1 MVEAPSH
8 DEASAVAGR
17 LAAVVDGPAG
27 ALRVA
32 DVTVDIEQIN
42 PRNEA
47 ALRAWW
53 EVGQAATAHRPGK
66 PWPLWEQ
73 SRVALPA
80 DNPERGITLLGAID
94 GRRMVGAGLLT
105 RSLQENLH
113 TAMAF
118 AYVSP
123 DRAREG
129 IGRALVDELELVA
142 TGDGRTTVQSE
153 AYLPPGS
160 SATAPAEA
168 FAAALGYSVASRE
181 SIKELAVA
189 DYVARRD
196 DVRASLRH
204 AADGYR
210 IVTFDTVCPD
220 EHLESFGRLL
230 GTLISEVPL
239 GELDLEDSEWTPQR
253 IRDAE
258 KRQVDIGRHLHT
270 AFAIASDGSVAGV
283 SDVRID
289 DTDHSHGQVGI
300 TIVDPAHRGHRLGLA
315 LKVATHDLAVATYAD
330 LVALDTSNAE
340 VNTHM
345 NAVNEAFGYR
355 SIETLL
361 ELQRRL

>member
-1 MVEAPSH
+1 M
-8 DEASAVAGR
+8 
-17 LAAVVDGPAG
+17 
-27 ALRVA
+27 
-32 DVTVDIEQIN
+32 TVDIEQIN

-53 EVGQAATAHRPGK
+53 EVGHAATSYRPGK
-66 PWPLWEQ
+66 PWPVWEQ
-73 SRVALPA
+73 SRVALPT

-105 RSLQENLH
+105 RSLRENLH

-142 TGDGRTTVQSE
+142 AGDGRTTVQSE
-153 AYLPPGS
+153 VYLPPGS
-160 SATAPAEA
+160 AGTAPAEA

-181 SIKELAVA
+181 SIKELAVT

-196 DVRASLRH
+196 DVRTGLG

-230 GTLISEVPL
+230 GMLISEVPL
-239 GELDLEDSEWTPQR
+239 GELDLEDSEWTPER
-253 IRDAE
+253 IRAAE
-258 KRQVDIGRHLHT
+258 QRQVDIGRHLHT
-270 AFAIASDGSVAGV
+270 AFALAPDGEVAGV

-289 DTDHSHGQVGI
+289 DTDHTHGQVGI
-300 TIVDPAHRGHRLGLA
+300 TIVAPAHRGHRLGLA

-330 LVALDTSNAE
+330 LVSLDTSNAE

-345 NAVNEAFGYR
+345 NAVNEALGYR
-355 SIETLL
+355 TIETLL
-361 ELQRRL
+361 ELQKKL